1 MSLPALEGRAR
12 PVVVVVLAVV
22 AAAGDDVDDDEE
34 AARSELSWD
43 VKVREAGRFN
53 SFFCFLGAG
62 CP

>member
-1 MSLPALEGRAR
+1 MPVLEGRAR
-12 PVVVVVLAVV
+12 PAVAAVLAVLV
-22 AAAGDDVDDDEE
+22 AAGDDVDDDED

>member
-1 MSLPALEGRAR
+1 MSFPALEGRAR
-12 PVVVVVLAVV
+12 LAVAVIVLAV
-22 AAAGDDVDDDEE
+22 AGDDDVGDDDDD

-43 VKVREAGRFN
+43 VKVREAGMFN